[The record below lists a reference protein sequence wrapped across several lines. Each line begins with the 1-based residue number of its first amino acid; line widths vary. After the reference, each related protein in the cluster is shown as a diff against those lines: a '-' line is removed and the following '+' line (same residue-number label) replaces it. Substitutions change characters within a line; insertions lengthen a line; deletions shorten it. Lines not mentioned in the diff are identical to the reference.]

1 MILHYLKIAVRNL
14 WKYLVTELI
23 KQMPGISEAMLVPE
37 PLYPVGSGSS
47 ASQTNSWEGKSA
59 DDKTVR
65 YQMIWFR
72 PEVCQ
77 FYGLKRKEGP
87 ATFELG
93 EKEVFIKEGWPRR

>member
-14 WKYLVTELI
+14 WKYQVTELI

-47 ASQTNSWEGKSA
+47 ASQTNCWEGKSA

-72 PEVCQ
+72 PEV
-77 FYGLKRKEGP
+77 FSS
-87 ATFELG
+87 TD
-93 EKEVFIKEGWPRR
+93 